1 MITAASL
8 SPSSSGQGT
17 LLPTGTNALGQDA
30 FLKLLITQI
39 QMQDPFEPMG
49 SQEFVAQ
56 LATFSSLEQLETAN
70 VQLAILQQAE
80 ACSQAIALVGRSIAT
95 ADGAVSGVVEAVDF
109 ASGEPRLIVGE
120 HEVNPA
126 DVVRIW

>member
-1 MITAASL
+1 VITAASL

-17 LLPTGTNALGQDA
+17 LLPTGTNAFGQDA

-39 QMQDPFEPMG
+39 QMQDPFEPMS

-70 VQLAILQQAE
+70 FQLAVLQQAE
-80 ACSQAIALVGRSIAT
+80 ACSQAIMLVGRSIAT
-95 ADGAVSGVVEAVDF
+95 ADGAVSGVVEAVSL
-109 ASGEPRLIVGE
+109 ASGQPRLIVGDN
-120 HEVNPA
+120 EVNPA

>member
-17 LLPTGTNALGQDA
+17 PLPAGTDDFGQDA
-30 FLKLLITQI
+30 FLRLLITQI
-39 QMQDPFEPMG
+39 QMQDPFEPMA

-56 LATFSSLEQLETAN
+56 LATFSSLEQLKTAN
-70 VQLAILQQAE
+70 FQLAVLQQAE
-80 ACSQAIALVGRSIAT
+80 ACSQAIMLVGRSIAT

-109 ASGEPRLIVGE
+109 ASGQPRLIVGD
-120 HEVNPA
+120 HEVDPA

>member
-1 MITAASL
+1 VITAASL
-8 SPSSSGQGT
+8 SPSSSGGGT
-17 LLPTGTNALGQDA
+17 LLPTAGNDLGQDA

-39 QMQDPFEPMG
+39 QMQDPFEPMD

-56 LATFSSLEQLETAN
+56 LATFSSLEQLKAAN
-70 VQLAILQQAE
+70 FQLAVLQQAE
-80 ACSQAIALVGRSIAT
+80 ACSQAIMLVGRSIAT

-109 ASGEPRLIVGE
+109 SSGQPRLVVGDQQ
-120 HEVNPA
+120 VDPA

>member
-17 LLPTGTNALGQDA
+17 FLPAGTDDFGQDA
-30 FLKLLITQI
+30 FLRLLITQI
-39 QMQDPFEPMG
+39 QMQDPFEPMA

-56 LATFSSLEQLETAN
+56 LATFSSLEQLKTAN
-70 VQLAILQQAE
+70 FQLAVLQQAE
-80 ACSQAIALVGRSIAT
+80 ACSQAIMLVGRSIAT

-109 ASGEPRLIVGE
+109 ASGQPRLIVGD
-120 HEVNPA
+120 HEVDPA

>member
-1 MITAASL
+1 
-8 SPSSSGQGT
+8 
-17 LLPTGTNALGQDA
+17 LPTGTNALGQDA

-70 VQLAILQQAE
+70 FQLAVLQQAE
-80 ACSQAIALVGRSIAT
+80 ACSQAIMLVGRSIAT

-109 ASGEPRLIVGE
+109 ASGQPRLIVGD
-120 HEVNPA
+120 HEVDPA